1 MPTDETVHDDL
12 AGNDQ
17 AGSGGQTNEVDLW
30 KQKYAGLQGK
40 ILSIQT
46 QLVDAQSTLSAERA
60 AWSSERDQITG
71 QTGQLQASFEAAQTK
86 LAELTAQWEGA
97 NAQKETLAQQVERQN
112 VMLKHPGLISDP
124 IMKLVQ
130 SSTMSAAD
138 LEEALNALSQGQ
150 KQIVTQAFQEAQSG
164 ATPAVGASAAGTGST
179 KQELKAAAWQASVSA
194 MQKGDMATYRTEYAK
209 YLAIS
214 DEVGGKLAAP
224 AVLSS
229 NPI

>member
-1 MPTDETVHDDL
+1 MPPDVTVHDDL

-17 AGSGGQTNEVDLW
+17 AGSGGQTNEADLW

-46 QLVDAQSTLSAERA
+46 QLVDAQSALSAERA
-60 AWSSERDQITG
+60 AWSSERDQIMG
-71 QTGQLQASFEAAQTK
+71 QTGQLQATLEAAQAKMTD
-86 LAELTAQWEGA
+86 LATQWEGA

-164 ATPAVGASAAGTGST
+164 ATQPVGAGAAGTGST

-209 YLAIS
+209 YLAIA
-214 DEVGGKLAAP
+214 DEAGNNLAKP

>member
-1 MPTDETVHDDL
+1 L
-12 AGNDQ
+12 GIQ
-17 AGSGGQTNEVDLW
+17 A
-30 KQKYAGLQGK
+30 
-40 ILSIQT
+40 
-46 QLVDAQSTLSAERA
+46 QLVDAQAALNNERT
-60 AWSSERDQITG
+60 AWNSEREQITG
-71 QTGQLQASFEAAQTK
+71 QASQLQASLEAAQ
-86 LAELTAQWEGA
+86 AQLTDLSTRWEGA

-130 SSTMSAAD
+130 SSTMSATD
-138 LEEALNALSQGQ
+138 LEEALSALSVGQ
-150 KQIVTQAFQEAQSG
+150 KQIVTQAFHEAQSG
-164 ATPAVGASAAGTGST
+164 STQPVGAGAAGTGST

-214 DEVGGKLAAP
+214 DEAGGKLAAP

>member
-1 MPTDETVHDDL
+1 MPPDVTIHDDL

-17 AGSGGQTNEVDLW
+17 AGNGGQTDATDW
-30 KQKYAGLQGK
+30 KAKYVGLQGK
-40 ILSIQT
+40 ILGIQT
-46 QLVDAQSTLSAERA
+46 QLVDAQSALSAERA
-60 AWSSERDQITG
+60 AWNSEREQITG
-71 QTGQLQASFEAAQTK
+71 QASLLQASLEAAQAQLTDLSTK
-86 LAELTAQWEGA
+86 WEGA

-138 LEEALNALSQGQ
+138 LEEALGALSQGQ

-164 ATPAVGASAAGTGST
+164 ATQPVGAGAAGTGST

-209 YLAIS
+209 YLALA
-214 DEVGGKLAAP
+214 DESGNKLATP

>member
-1 MPTDETVHDDL
+1 MPTDETVRDDL

-17 AGSGGQTNEVDLW
+17 AGSGGQTDATDW
-30 KQKYAGLQGK
+30 KAKYAGLQGK
-40 ILSIQT
+40 ILGIQA
-46 QLVDAQSTLSAERA
+46 QLVDAQA
-60 AWSSERDQITG
+60 ALNSERTAWNSEREQITG
-71 QTGQLQASFEAAQTK
+71 QASQLQASLEVAQ
-86 LAELTAQWEGA
+86 AQLTDLGAKWEGA

-130 SSTMSAAD
+130 SSTMSATD
-138 LEEALNALSQGQ
+138 LEEALSALSVGQ

-164 ATPAVGASAAGTGST
+164 STQPVGAGAAGTGST

-214 DEVGGKLAAP
+214 DEAGGNLAAP

>member
-1 MPTDETVHDDL
+1 MPTDETGRDDL

-17 AGSGGQTNEVDLW
+17 AGSVGQTDATDW
-30 KQKYAGLQGK
+30 RAKYAGLQGK
-40 ILSIQT
+40 ILGIQT
-46 QLVDAQSTLSAERA
+46 QLVDAQTTLSAERA
-60 AWSSERDQITG
+60 AWSSEREQIIG
-71 QTGQLQASFEAAQTK
+71 QANQLQASLEVAQAQLTDLGTK
-86 LAELTAQWEGA
+86 WEGA

-138 LEEALNALSQGQ
+138 LEEALSALSVGQ

-164 ATPAVGASAAGTGST
+164 STQPVGAGAAGTGGT
-179 KQELKAAAWQASVSA
+179 KQELKAAAWQASISA

-209 YLAIS
+209 YLAIA
-214 DEVGGKLAAP
+214 DEAGNNLAKP

>member
-1 MPTDETVHDDL
+1 MPTDETGRDDL

-17 AGSGGQTNEVDLW
+17 AGSVGQTDTTDW
-30 KQKYAGLQGK
+30 RAKYAGLQGK
-40 ILSIQT
+40 ILGIQT
-46 QLVDAQSTLSAERA
+46 QLVDAQTTLSAERA
-60 AWSSERDQITG
+60 AWSSEREQIIG
-71 QTGQLQASFEAAQTK
+71 QANQLQASLEVAQAQLTDLGTK
-86 LAELTAQWEGA
+86 WEGA

-138 LEEALNALSQGQ
+138 LEEALSALSVGQ

-164 ATPAVGASAAGTGST
+164 STQPVGAGAAGTGGT
-179 KQELKAAAWQASVSA
+179 KQELKAAAWQASISA
-194 MQKGDMATYRTEYAK
+194 MQKGDMATYRTEYAR
-209 YLAIS
+209 YLAIA
-214 DEVGGKLAAP
+214 DDAGNNLAKP

>member
-1 MPTDETVHDDL
+1 L
-12 AGNDQ
+12 GIQ
-17 AGSGGQTNEVDLW
+17 A
-30 KQKYAGLQGK
+30 
-40 ILSIQT
+40 
-46 QLVDAQSTLSAERA
+46 QLVDAQAALTNERT
-60 AWSSERDQITG
+60 AWNSEREQITG
-71 QTGQLQASFEAAQTK
+71 QASQLQASLEAAQAQLTDLSTK
-86 LAELTAQWEGA
+86 WEGA

-130 SSTMSAAD
+130 SSTMSATD
-138 LEEALNALSQGQ
+138 LEEALSALSVGQ

-164 ATPAVGASAAGTGST
+164 STQPVGAGAAGTGST
-179 KQELKAAAWQASVSA
+179 KQELKAAAWQASISA

-214 DEVGGKLAAP
+214 DETSNLAKP